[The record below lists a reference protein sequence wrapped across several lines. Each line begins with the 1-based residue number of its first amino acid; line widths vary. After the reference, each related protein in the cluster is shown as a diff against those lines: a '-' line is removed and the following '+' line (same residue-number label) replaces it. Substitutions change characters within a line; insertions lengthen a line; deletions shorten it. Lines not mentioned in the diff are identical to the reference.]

1 MSTFD
6 LRGLG
11 VAMVTP
17 FTAQSDIDYKML
29 ATHIGYLIDS
39 GTDYIVAL
47 GTTAET
53 PTLSPEEY
61 KEVAHAVVDNVK
73 GRVPVVLGLG
83 GNNTAAVVNQIISM
97 EGFLGNFAAILSIT
111 PYYNKPCQEG
121 LYRHFAAIANASPVP
136 VILYNV
142 PGRTGVNMTAETTL
156 RLAADFPGKIIAIK
170 EASGNLDQV
179 ERIIRNAPDG
189 FYVISGDDALTV
201 DMIRLGAAG
210 VISVVG
216 NALPGLFSHLVH
228 SALNNDNRTADAINR
243 SLARL
248 YPLLF
253 RDGNPSGIKALLAML
268 PATAHND
275 VLRLPLVR
283 VSPST
288 RDEIA
293 EAVRELGVKLNH

>member
-61 KEVAHAVVDNVK
+61 KKVAHAVVDNVK
-73 GRVPVVLGLG
+73 SRVPVVLGLG

-97 EGFLGNFAAILSIT
+97 KGFLGNFAAILSIT

-179 ERIIRNAPDG
+179 EQIIRNAPDG